1 MHSDDFEEGCMTVA
15 KKMPE
20 TLTLTEAQ
28 QRLGVA
34 RNTLWR
40 VIKKYNIPTF
50 NDVLDSRV
58 KRVRLSDI
66 QLILDEAEKVR
77 RGLAA

>member
-1 MHSDDFEEGCMTVA
+1 MTVA
-15 KKMPE
+15 KQTPE

-28 QRLGVA
+28 KLLGVA

-40 VIKKYNIPTF
+40 VIRRYDIPTF

-58 KRVRLSDI
+58 KRVRVSDI
-66 QLILDEAEKVR
+66 ERVLEEAEKVR

>member
-1 MHSDDFEEGCMTVA
+1 MTAA

-40 VIKKYNIPTF
+40 VIKKYNVPTF
-50 NDVLDSRV
+50 TDVLDSRV

-66 QLILDEAEKVR
+66 QRILEEAEKVR

>member
-1 MHSDDFEEGCMTVA
+1 MTAA
-15 KKMPE
+15 KNSPE

-28 QRLGVA
+28 KHLGVA

-40 VIKKYNIPTF
+40 VIRRYNIPTF
-50 NDVLDSRV
+50 SDVLDSRV
-58 KRVRLSDI
+58 KRVRVSDI
-66 QLILDEAEKVR
+66 ERVLEEAEKVR

>member
-1 MHSDDFEEGCMTVA
+1 MRIA
-15 KKMPE
+15 KKNPE

-28 QRLGVA
+28 QQLGVA

-40 VIKKYNIPTF
+40 IIKKYNIPTF

-66 QLILDEAEKVR
+66 QHVLDEAERVR
-77 RGLAA
+77 RGIAA

>member
-1 MHSDDFEEGCMTVA
+1 MTED
-15 KKMPE
+15 KNTPE

-28 QRLGVA
+28 KHLGVA

-40 VIKKYNIPTF
+40 VIRRYNIQTF
-50 NDVLDSRV
+50 SDVLDSRV
-58 KRVRLSDI
+58 KRVRVSDI
-66 QLILDEAEKVR
+66 ERVLEEAEKVR

>member
-1 MHSDDFEEGCMTVA
+1 MTEA
-15 KKMPE
+15 TNIPE

-28 QRLGVA
+28 KHLGVA

-40 VIKKYNIPTF
+40 VIRRYNIPTF
-50 NDVLDSRV
+50 SDVLDSRV
-58 KRVRLSDI
+58 KRVRLSDL
-66 QLILDEAEKVR
+66 QFVLEEAEKVR